1 MTKMSFVSSEMFPR
15 ERLSGYWLCG
25 RAWVGWIVCCWCND
39 CINLLNIIAICC
51 LALKQRDFV
60 AACTRE
66 ERLKQCTVAVRR
78 LTNEAI
84 KVEETQPR
92 RNAKKRKRERERRD
106 WWNLNDRATLCQLLV
121 HRVINLKTS
130 FTVFISRKTHPLTYP
145 RWSLRICDFTCWSFE
160 KIAPHFLHVHFFN
173 ILVWKENKKREFG

>member
-121 HRVINLKTS
+121 HRVINLKTC
-130 FTVFISRKTHPLTYP
+130 FTVFISRKNPSPYLPEMVVANMWFHLLIVWENCATLPP
-145 RWSLRICDFTCWSFE
+145 R
-160 KIAPHFLHVHFFN
+160 AFLQYFG
-173 ILVWKENKKREFG
+173 LERE